1 MQWPERRSVK
11 KTCTSSKIPCEISTA
26 LCKDIVETVLNH
38 ALIWEDTRALSG
50 AVVLLLLSLS
60 RF

>member
-1 MQWPERRSVK
+1 MQRPERSSVK
-11 KTCTSSKIPCEISTA
+11 KTCISSKISCEISTV
-26 LCKDIVETVLNH
+26 LCKDIVETVLSH